1 MPKVKKRRTPLKC
14 LPFRQWRLMK
24 KKGKQTHQVKHIQV
38 LREAIRQCQMC
49 EIDMNAFLSFDFLFG
64 SKSVLILVHGI
75 AESLSRAHN

>member
-24 KKGKQTHQVKHIQV
+24 KKGNKHIQV